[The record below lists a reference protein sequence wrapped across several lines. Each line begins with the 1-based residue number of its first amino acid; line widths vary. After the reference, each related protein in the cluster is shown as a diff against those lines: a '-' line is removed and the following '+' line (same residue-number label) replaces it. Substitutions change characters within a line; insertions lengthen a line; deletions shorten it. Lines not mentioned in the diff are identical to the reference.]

1 MKMSKTHRKLKIA
14 LWIVGIIVA
23 LVLIGAVTLAVLA
36 RQAVS
41 DYRGAATTQLNEAV
55 AGKTTG
61 LPVELRAVWFGDVLS
76 SDYQR
81 VKNLNSVYQKL
92 LRDVK
97 SYVAV
102 LNAHNVLVE
111 QYNAGIKGNKP
122 MGGDLLKSVNKYQAV
137 MMNLFPDEKDQIKA
151 IGDLLTQI
159 TSNTDFDAVSTSIDD
174 VLQTGD
180 DFLAQF
186 REQLNAR
193 ITEFQ
198 KKVN

>member
-1 MKMSKTHRKLKIA
+1 
-14 LWIVGIIVA
+14 
-23 LVLIGAVTLAVLA
+23 
-36 RQAVS
+36 
-41 DYRGAATTQLNEAV
+41 
-55 AGKTTG
+55 
-61 LPVELRAVWFGDVLS
+61 VELRAVWFGDVLS